1 METGSERPLGKRA
14 ARKLRSQDRRERE
27 TRPARRRSLLK
38 RALWMSGIAAV
49 LVGGIGGAVFYF
61 ATAKSLPPTNWTPGT
76 HPESWPTASILS
88 VPISFGVQQHI
99 MEHDRGIDAPGIIV
113 QYNCRKYPCDDDLVP
128 RLEEVVRGYP
138 SRVYLAPNPTM
149 DAKIVLTTFKKRE
162 VLDEFDEP
170 RIDRFI
176 ERALR

>member
-1 METGSERPLGKRA
+1 MRPLGKRA
-14 ARKLRSQDRRERE
+14 ARKERSRERLELE

-49 LVGGIGGAVFYF
+49 LVGVVGGAVFYF
-61 ATAKSLPPTNWTPGT
+61 ATAKNLPPTNWTPGT
-76 HPESWPTASILS
+76 HPETWPTARILS
-88 VPISFGVQQHI
+88 APISFGVQQHI
-99 MEHDRGIDAPGIIV
+99 MEHDRGTEAPGIIV
-113 QYNCRKYPCDDDLVP
+113 QYNCRKYLCDDDLVP
-128 RLEEVVRGYP
+128 RLEEVVRGYS

-162 VLDEFDEP
+162 VLDDLDEP